1 MNATRRSSSDAVD
14 IGDGWLEYLDDDTH
28 RPYYMNQVTA
38 EVTWNHPFPQSENR
52 RLSQQPIPPLP
63 EEGIFDDSD
72 KEVVSEDAV
81 LDGGIH
87 LPPGWSEWSD
97 SNGAAYYTHEDGR
110 SVWTRPGRT
119 DSQHEQQACIDSFGK
134 DNVTQMRESSFDV
147 AQTSSSANCALVQP
161 VSESHAAFAQPHMP
175 APALPHVSDLL
186 LKVVASQTITWSA
199 GAAAHMHAL
208 LRPFPTVLSRLR
220 ATSHKMDPVF
230 SGPQPVSFAWYT
242 LGKTAAPPISAQS
255 QQLHLD
261 ADLVD
266 MGASLYYQSK
276 GGLFKKSRTVE
287 QRLSHEALPS
297 SKPALQASKVAG
309 ESVAGLCRRCCVL
322 VMLYMGEYQLN
333 PSDDYKDPFKEKDNA
348 ISAAS
353 GSSRLVLIIREIFDI
368 MRSSVQLADEAYAR
382 VLKQLCNNYVQSS
395 VEAGWSLL
403 LLMCSYVGCSDRM
416 MRFLMLI
423 LNKCIVVE
431 RDIISR
437 SVPNSWYAAHVVMLT
452 LSHRNTSQ
460 ANGHTLSSFVDA
472 EVENS
477 LRKLRLLSPLYSSI
491 EEIMLLEKKFCPARS
506 ERPEMLEF
514 VPSTLV
520 LLTDLLHAR
529 GGFRTDGI
537 FRLAGERSC
546 VNRVRASISCRY
558 PIVEADSD
566 PLVLAEVCSSHSCVQ
581 CCWSSSHPYLFFSPP
596 LSGAQTVDSRV
607 PLPRHSSST
616 AWSMQ
621 GLCRQGAI
629 RGAAHLPCQRVSL
642 RSIHSA

>member
-1 MNATRRSSSDAVD
+1 MNAGRHSSFDAVD
-14 IGDGWLEYLDDDTH
+14 IGEGWLEYLDDDTH

-38 EVTWNHPFPQSENR
+38 EVTWNHPFSQSENR

-72 KEVVSEDAV
+72 NDVGNHDAV
-81 LDGGIH
+81 LDGGIN
-87 LPPGWSEWSD
+87 LPPGWSEWTD
-97 SNGAAYYTHEDGR
+97 SNGASYYTHEDGT
-110 SVWTRPGRT
+110 STWTRPGRA
-119 DSQHEQQACIDSFGK
+119 DSQHEQQACLDSFGMG
-134 DNVTQMRESSFDV
+134 NSTLMRESSFDV
-147 AQTSSSANCALVQP
+147 AEPSSSANGAPLARP
-161 VSESHAAFAQPHMP
+161 VSDSQAVFAKQHM
-175 APALPHVSDLL
+175 LPRSRNVSDPLPQ
-186 LKVVASQTITWSA
+186 VVESQTVTWSA
-199 GAAAHMHAL
+199 GAAAHMDAL
-208 LRPFPTVLSRLR
+208 LRPFPSVLSRLR
-220 ATSHKMDPVF
+220 ATSHKIDPVF
-230 SGPQPVSFAWYT
+230 SGPQLLSFAWYT
-242 LGKTAAPPISAQS
+242 LGKTGAPPSSAHS
-255 QQLHLD
+255 QPLHLD
-261 ADLVD
+261 ADVLD

-297 SKPALQASKVAG
+297 SKPALEASKVAG

-322 VMLYMGEYQLN
+322 VMLYMGEYQLH
-333 PSDDYKDPFKEKDNA
+333 PSDDFRDSFKEKDNA

-382 VLKQLCNNYVQSS
+382 VLKQLCNNYVASS

-403 LLMCSYVGCSDRM
+403 LLMCSYVGCSDTM

-423 LNKCIVVE
+423 LNKSIVVE

-452 LSHRNTSQ
+452 LSHRNTAQ

-477 LRKLRLLSPLYSSI
+477 FRKLRHLSPLYSFI
-491 EEIMLLEKKFCPARS
+491 EEITQLEKKFRPARF
-506 ERPEMLEF
+506 EMLPEMLTF

-520 LLTDLLHAR
+520 LLTDLIHAR

-566 PLVLAEVCSSHSCVQ
+566 PLVLAEVRQLCPLLLVMLLSPLV
-581 CCWSSSHPYLFFSPP
+581 FSPLRFQVLKQWIREFP
-596 LSGAQTVDSRV
+596 CPVIPPVLHGQCRV
-607 PLPRHSSST
+607 YADKAPSEVSLT
-616 AWSMQ
+616 
-621 GLCRQGAI
+621 C
-629 RGAAHLPCQRVSL
+629 PCTRVSQ
-642 RSIHSA
+642 RSSDSA